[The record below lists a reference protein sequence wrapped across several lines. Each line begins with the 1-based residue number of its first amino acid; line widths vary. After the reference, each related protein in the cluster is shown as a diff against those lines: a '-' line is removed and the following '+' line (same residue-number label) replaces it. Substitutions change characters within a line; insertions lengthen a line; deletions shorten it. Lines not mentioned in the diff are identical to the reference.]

1 MWRNNFPSKAEQ
13 FDRAQLISPYFS
25 YLRGRDFFKKDVE
38 NIRIKFWIKKTSS
51 TLYTEASLFVLHQEF
66 WEKDFDWMSIVNNSW
81 KESKEIWKMFHKD
94 IEKLC
99 RKYKLR
105 NFPNLVKEYILT
117 GKFGDLFAIT
127 LINKTD
133 YNFQIT
139 IPRNIK
145 KKDFTDIWNM
155 MQIQNEKFPVRKRY
169 SKLMIERSESV
180 KKIDTK
186 FMDQDDILLL
196 IDNKLDEYADNGV
209 EKKLFFGDKG
219 RKSKLKAIVRDLF
232 ALLNQLNRY

>member
-1 MWRNNFPSKAEQ
+1 
-13 FDRAQLISPYFS
+13 
-25 YLRGRDFFKKDVE
+25 
-38 NIRIKFWIKKTSS
+38 
-51 TLYTEASLFVLHQEF
+51 
-66 WEKDFDWMSIVNNSW
+66 
-81 KESKEIWKMFHKD
+81 
-94 IEKLC
+94 
-99 RKYKLR
+99 
-105 NFPNLVKEYILT
+105 
-117 GKFGDLFAIT
+117 
-127 LINKTD
+127 
-133 YNFQIT
+133 
-139 IPRNIK
+139 
-145 KKDFTDIWNM
+145 

-196 IDNKLDEYADNGV
+196 IDNELDEYADNGV

>member
-1 MWRNNFPSKAEQ
+1 MWKKNFPSKAEQ
-13 FDRAQLISPYFS
+13 YDRAQLISPYFS
-25 YLRGRDFFKKDVE
+25 YLRGRDFFRKDVE
-38 NIRIKFWIKKTSS
+38 DIRIKFWIKKTSS

-81 KESKEIWKMFHKD
+81 NESKVIWKIFHKD

-127 LINKTD
+127 LINNTD

-145 KKDFTDIWNM
+145 KKDFEDIWNM
-155 MQIQNEKFPVRKRY
+155 MQTYNEKFPVRKRY
-169 SKLMIERSESV
+169 SKLMDGRSKSI
-180 KKIDTK
+180 KKIDVK
-186 FMDQDDILLL
+186 FMDQKDILLL
-196 IDNKLDEYADNGV
+196 IDNELNNDADNGI
-209 EKKLFFGDKG
+209 EKKLFHGDKS
-219 RKSKLKAIVRDLF
+219 RKSKLKTIVRDLF

>member
-1 MWRNNFPSKAEQ
+1 MWKKNFPSKTEQ
-13 FDRAQLISPYFS
+13 YDRAQLISPYFS
-25 YLRGRDFFKKDVE
+25 YLRGRDFFRKDVE
-38 NIRIKFWIKKTSS
+38 DIRIKFWIKKTAS

-81 KESKEIWKMFHKD
+81 KESKKIWKMFHKD

-105 NFPNLVKEYILT
+105 SFPNLVKEFILT
-117 GKFGDLFAIT
+117 GKFGNLFAIT
-127 LINKTD
+127 LVNTTD

-139 IPRNIK
+139 IPRNIQK
-145 KKDFTDIWNM
+145 KNFEEIWKM
-155 MQIQNEKFPVRKRY
+155 MQSQNEKFPVRKRY

-180 KKIDTK
+180 KKINVK

-196 IDNKLDEYADNGV
+196 IDNQLNEGLENGI
-209 EKKLFFGDKG
+209 EKKLYHGDKS
-219 RKSKLKAIVRDLF
+219 RKSKLKTIVRDLF